1 MEGDQL
7 DPRSVA
13 ECGLLRPEPGR
24 FSSLEAG
31 AVDSVIHDWEGNEW
45 KCDLARLG

>member
-1 MEGDQL
+1 MEDDQL

-24 FSSLEAG
+24 FSSLEAV
-31 AVDSVIHDWEGNEW
+31 AVESVIHDLEGNEG
-45 KCDLARLG
+45 KFDLARLG